1 MGEIGMPFPYAGNSA
16 HPLKRDIVPDREQAA
31 QLAVLDSFRGLAA
44 GWDSYR
50 AEPPT
55 DAAIENARRVL
66 DVLWENEAGEG
77 VRLSPSVEGGV
88 SIVFK
93 TPDKRYAD
101 IECFNDG
108 EVLAITS
115 DPASDPVVWP
125 VDLVTGEFRD
135 TIVRISTFLNG

>member
-1 MGEIGMPFPYAGNSA
+1 MPFPYAGNFA
-16 HPLKRDIVPDREQAA
+16 HPSKRDAGPDSGEQAV
-31 QLAVLDSFRGLAA
+31 QLEVLESFRGLAT
-44 GWDSYR
+44 GWDSYQ
-50 AEPPT
+50 AEPPS
-55 DAAIENARRVL
+55 DGAIENARRIL
-66 DVLWENEAGEG
+66 SMLWESESGER

-115 DPASDPVVWP
+115 EPASEPVVWP
-125 VDLVTGEFRD
+125 VKLAAGEIRD
-135 TIVRISTFLNG
+135 TISRISTFLNG